1 MDDWSSGFQSFGG
14 SMDFARRMRDRERL
28 AQLGLAEPTALSG
41 PALAARDAIN
51 NVVKAPFQLLG
62 AGAKSLK
69 GMASPV
75 IDAFNQGFQSPS
87 SAKPG
92 GKSWKA
98 PTLAPVPPKKPLFSY
113 DF

>member
-14 SMDFARRMRDRERL
+14 SMDLARRIRDPERFS
-28 AQLGLAEPTALSG
+28 QLAEPTALSG
-41 PALAARDAIN
+41 PALTAQDAIN

-69 GMASPV
+69 GMASPF
-75 IDAFNQGFQSPS
+75 IGAFNQGFRSPS
-87 SAKPG
+87 SAEPV

-98 PTLAPVPPKKPLFSY
+98 PMLLPVPPRKPLFSY